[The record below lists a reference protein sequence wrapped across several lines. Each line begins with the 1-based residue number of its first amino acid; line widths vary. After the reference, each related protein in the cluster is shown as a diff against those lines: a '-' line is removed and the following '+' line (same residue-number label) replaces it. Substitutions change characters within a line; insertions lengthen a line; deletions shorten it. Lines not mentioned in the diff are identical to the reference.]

1 MMDCGVMGGM
11 WGAMG
16 IWAFLAILTLLAIL
30 VAAVLGGIWLLRRLR
45 EDDCSPMASD
55 VEESAHEVLR
65 RRYASGELDE
75 NEYERR
81 LAMLNR
87 R

>member
-1 MMDCGVMGGM
+1 MMDGGMMGGM

-30 VAAVLGGIWLLRRLR
+30 VAAVLGSVWLVRKLR
-45 EDDCSPMASD
+45 EDDGSPMASD
-55 VEESAHEVLR
+55 VEQSAYEVLR
-65 RRYASGELDE
+65 RRYASGEIDE

-81 LAMLNR
+81 LAVLNR